1 MSMELSVVVP
11 VFNEEKIIEV
21 FYNRISKL
29 LFEMRRKRQDFE
41 WEVIW
46 VNDGSTDSSLDIMF
60 RLHKKNNCFKILN
73 LSRNHG
79 HQLAITAGME
89 YAKGD
94 AVVIMDADLQDPPE
108 FIANLYEKYMEGY
121 DVVCAVRRNREAESF
136 FKLITAKVYYRI
148 LKRLMNIE
156 FPVDAGDFRLLS
168 RRVVDILASMH
179 ESHRFI
185 RGMVSW
191 IGYRQCG
198 IHYDRE
204 KRYAG
209 TTKYS
214 LKKMVKFAFDG
225 LTGFSIA
232 PLRIASLMGFIIA
245 FTAFVYALYTVTVAL
260 FTNTLIQGWATI
272 VVLILFLG
280 GIQLLT
286 LGIIGEY
293 IGRINNETKGRPLY
307 LVDKYYE

>member
-1 MSMELSVVVP
+1 MELSVVVP
-11 VFNEEKIIEV
+11 VFNEEQIIEV
-21 FYNRISKL
+21 FYKRISKL
-29 LFEMRRKRQDFE
+29 LSEMKKEEPNFE

-46 VNDGSTDSSLDIMF
+46 VNDRSTDSSLDIML
-60 RLHKKNNCFKILN
+60 RLHKKNSCFKILN

-108 FIANLYEKYMEGY
+108 FIANLYAKYMEGY
-121 DVVCAVRRNREAESF
+121 DVVYAVRKNREAESF

-148 LKRLMNIE
+148 LKRLMNVE
-156 FPVDAGDFRLLS
+156 FPVDAGDFRLMS
-168 RRVVDILASMH
+168 RRVVDTLVSMH

-191 IGYRQCG
+191 IGYKQCG

-209 TTKYS
+209 TTKYP
-214 LKKMVKFAFDG
+214 LRKMVKFALDG
-225 LTGFSIA
+225 LTSFSTA
-232 PLRIASLMGFIIA
+232 PLRLASLVGFITALAGFLYAFYIIA
-245 FTAFVYALYTVTVAL
+245 IALLTSKFIL
-260 FTNTLIQGWATI
+260 GWATI
-272 VVLILFLG
+272 VVLMLILG

-293 IGRINNETKGRPLY
+293 IGRISNEVKRRPLY